1 MLGIAEGKLQQGQL
15 INALHDFRTAQNHC
29 NLCRPVLEDQVP
41 HILSICSFIS
51 LQLGDCAA
59 ALTDA
64 QECIARDQG
73 WAEVN
78 NNYYTYLRY

>member
-1 MLGIAEGKLQQGQL
+1 MLESAERKLQQRQL
-15 INALHDFRTAQNHC
+15 INALHDFKTAQNHC
-29 NLCRPVLEDQVP
+29 NLCRPFLEDQVP

-78 NNYYTYLRY
+78 NY